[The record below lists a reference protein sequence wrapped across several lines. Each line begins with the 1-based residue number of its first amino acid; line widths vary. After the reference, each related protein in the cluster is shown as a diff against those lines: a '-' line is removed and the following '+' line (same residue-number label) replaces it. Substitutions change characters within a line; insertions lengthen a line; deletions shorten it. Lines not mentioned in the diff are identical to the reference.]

1 MINQKCLH
9 SSVNTVLPY
18 ENGVFCLSG
27 SCTPSQDIGI
37 KIFEFVAKI
46 SYFFGIQ
53 INAKVCAE
61 SYLFLRKLSRK
72 KCEILRKFSFV
83 LKKLFREIVVFF
95 FTKFRI
101 VFASCR
107 KIDFSEK
114 RLTLRKSLRFKKK
127 KNLRSDKAIK
137 CTVVN
142 VKVIF
147 SWRVTWNYAYSLFK
161 FNFTEFNYP
170 FKID

>member
-72 KCEILRKFSFV
+72 KCEILR
-83 LKKLFREIVVFF
+83 EIVVFF

-127 KNLRSDKAIK
+127 RICDPTKLLS
-137 CTVVN
+137 VQ
-142 VKVIF
+142 
-147 SWRVTWNYAYSLFK
+147 L
-161 FNFTEFNYP
+161 
-170 FKID
+170 